1 MMFFFINLS
10 SIICIARQHTLLL
23 SSPRQLKTTLKVSQR
38 KEALMLCMCIY
49 IYTIPHIYSCQVRTV
64 MERERERE
72 KTSFCPGKDLYQRQR
87 ARRGPLLAT
96 ICRSLS
102 PSLCVANPSHTLF
115 FLYLQEI
122 YTLKEE
128 ERGETEG
135 ISIQRV
141 SKIEGTGDRRV
152 RREMWGW
159 WVAFADFF
167 SKVVFSWV

>member
-1 MMFFFINLS
+1 MFFFINLS

-38 KEALMLCMCIY
+38 KEALILCMCIY
-49 IYTIPHIYSCQVRTV
+49 IYHTTHLFMSSTDSDG
-64 MERERERE
+64 ERERE

-96 ICRSLS
+96 ICLSLS

-141 SKIEGTGDRRV
+141 SKIEGTGDTCRRV